1 MLKLKFTSKE
11 HADVYSDLFLPFAD
25 IKHITHDIGIAKQ
38 DDGADLKIERLTVT
52 MKYTVDMKVPKL
64 GPDGNAIMGKGNKPI
79 LETKTRPDMYVI
91 EGEEI
96 QNVLKQLD
104 NVPASI

>member
-38 DDGADLKIERLTVT
+38 DDGTDIKIERLTVT
-52 MKYTVDMKVPKL
+52 MKYMIEMKIPKTNA
-64 GPDGNAIMGKGNKPI
+64 DGSPLIGRGGKPV
-79 LETKTRPDMYVI
+79 LETKERPDMYV
-91 EGEEI
+91 
-96 QNVLKQLD
+96 VT
-104 NVPASI
+104 